1 MKLRTTAALAALLAL
16 LSLSSCGETT
26 PPADTTA
33 APTTTAAPASATPA
47 ATPSGYTFEAGQT
60 TLFIGADP
68 SILTALG
75 DPLDKL
81 EAASC
86 VHEGFDRV
94 YYYAGFEVNTVPT
107 ADGREVITSI
117 YLTDDSVTTAEG
129 IYIGAKL
136 DEVKAVYADIAAT
149 AEHANVWRAVKS
161 GETGVLNF
169 LVDAAGTVTSIYY
182 N

>member
-1 MKLRTTAALAALLAL
+1 MKNRILAATLAALLAL
-16 LSLSSCGETT
+16 FAFVACGGDTT

-33 APTTTAAPASATPA
+33 APDAATDAPVA
-47 ATPSGYTFEAGQT
+47 ATPSGYTFDAGKA

-68 SILTALG
+68 SILGALG

-117 YLTDDSVTTAEG
+117 YLTDDSVTTTEG
-129 IYIGAKL
+129 VYIGAKL
-136 DEVKAVYADIAAT
+136 DDVKAAYAGIAAT
-149 AEHANVWRAVKS
+149 AENANVWRATKGDEV
-161 GETGVLNF
+161 GALNF
-169 LVDAAGTVTSIYY
+169 LVDAAGIVTSIYY